1 MICDQNLTLTA
12 DDVEDFSRLAFDG
25 DSSIGSSLFGQPQ
38 GSYPT
43 ITSDAGL
50 DFTAPNTD
58 YSFNLSEN
66 ETNYMIANHR
76 RAPRKVSLEDL

>member
-12 DDVEDFSRLAFDG
+12 DDVEDFSTLLAFDG
-25 DSSIGSSLFGQPQ
+25 DQRIGPSLFGPLQQ
-38 GSYPT
+38 T